1 MLKNK
6 AKAKAKEEEKEK
18 ENFFYPSLVG
28 SEVSGAE
35 LGRADYDPI
44 PRNYNWVNKR
54 GYTNF
59 LYQSPA
65 FYDQNHYPVTLL

>member
-1 MLKNK
+1 M
-6 AKAKAKEEEKEK
+6 
-18 ENFFYPSLVG
+18 YPSLVG

-44 PRNYNWVNKR
+44 PRNYKWVNKR